1 MDPIHVIV
9 RPIVTE
15 KATWGSGHQN
25 RFAFEVSKLAT
36 KTEIK
41 KAVESLYK
49 VRVLGVATQTRRLRN
64 RAIEQARIEMR
75 QPIVFRQPLR
85 QSTLAGGCRAI
96 DRDDHWPSRST
107 LAPSVAM

>member
-36 KTEIK
+36 KTDIK

-64 RAIEQARIEMR
+64 RAYAYGFVAGKTWKRAVVKIHPEDKIEL
-75 QPIVFRQPLR
+75 F
-85 QSTLAGGCRAI
+85 
-96 DRDDHWPSRST
+96 
-107 LAPSVAM
+107 

>member
-15 KATWGSGHQN
+15 KATWGSGNHN

-36 KTEIK
+36 KTDIK
-41 KAVESLYK
+41 KAVEALYK

-64 RAIEQARIEMR
+64 RSYAYEI
-75 QPIVFRQPLR
+75 
-85 QSTLAGGCRAI
+85 GRA
-96 DRDDHWPSRST
+96 H
-107 LAPSVAM
+107 V